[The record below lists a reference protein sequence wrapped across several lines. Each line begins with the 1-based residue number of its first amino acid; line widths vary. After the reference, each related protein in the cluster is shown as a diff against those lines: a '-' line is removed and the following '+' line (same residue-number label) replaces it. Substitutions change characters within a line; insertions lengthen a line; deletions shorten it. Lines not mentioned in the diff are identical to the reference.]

1 MGTFNAK
8 FVQATVTAT
17 TLNPKPLMLTNGTS
31 TDSAMAKASET
42 LPNWATQVAAYNI
55 GIENR
60 TISSFSRVNGNDN
73 DYDD

>member
-1 MGTFNAK
+1 
-8 FVQATVTAT
+8 
-17 TLNPKPLMLTNGTS
+17 MLTNGTS